1 METEEKYMLMPSE
14 VMRLNA
20 LFPDDEPIFVLDD
33 EHHTFN
39 WAKNR
44 NDSMMRLQAKFEEMR
59 GNHNELGLGQ

>member
-20 LFPDDEPIFVLDD
+20 LFPDDEPIFVIDD
-33 EHHTFN
+33 EHHTFD

-44 NDSMMRLQAKFEEMR
+44 NDSMMRLQAKLEEVR
-59 GNHNELGLGQ
+59 GNHNEAK

>member
-1 METEEKYMLMPSE
+1 MEAKEEKYMLMPSE

-33 EHHTFN
+33 EHHTFD

-59 GNHNELGLGQ
+59 RA